1 MSSKKLSNINS
12 QKKKYIFLLVIVIVG
27 LIFGIVFSQII
38 SKSDKLVVDNT
49 VTNFFS
55 SIEKGS
61 IDYKDGLKSSVLSN
75 ILYLSSVWFLGM
87 SVIGLPI
94 VLFLLFIKGF
104 ILGFSIGSIIRI
116 YKLKGIIGAF
126 LYIFPHHIICIIIS
140 ILITFYAVMFSIK
153 LFKYLFLHQ
162 EINFKTLMKK
172 YLKILLICF
181 IGFIICSLLETYL
194 SPILI
199 NLFNLIN

>member
-75 ILYLSSVWFLGM
+75 ILYLSSVWFLGI

-126 LYIFPHHIICIIIS
+126 LYIFPHHIISIIIS

>member
-1 MSSKKLSNINS
+1 MSSKKHNNINS

-27 LIFGIVFSQII
+27 LIFGIVFSQVI

-55 SIEKGS
+55 SIEKGR

-94 VLFLLFIKGF
+94 VIFLLFMKGF

-126 LYIFPHHIICIIIS
+126 LYIFPHHIISIIIS

-162 EINFKTLMKK
+162 EINFKSLMKK
-172 YLKILLICF
+172 YFKILLICF
-181 IGFIICSLLETYL
+181 VSFIICSLLETYL

-199 NLFNLIN
+199 NIFNLIN

>member
-1 MSSKKLSNINS
+1 MSSKKHNNINS

-27 LIFGIVFSQII
+27 LIFGIVFSQVI

-94 VLFLLFIKGF
+94 VLFLLFMKGF

-126 LYIFPHHIICIIIS
+126 LYIFPHHIISIIIS

-162 EINFKTLMKK
+162 EINFKSLMKK
-172 YLKILLICF
+172 YFKILLICF
-181 IGFIICSLLETYL
+181 ISFIICSLLETYL

-199 NLFNLIN
+199 NIFNLIN

>member
-126 LYIFPHHIICIIIS
+126 LYIFPHHIISIIIS

>member
-1 MSSKKLSNINS
+1 MSSKKHNNINS

-27 LIFGIVFSQII
+27 LIFGIVFSQVI

-55 SIEKGS
+55 SIEKGR

-94 VLFLLFIKGF
+94 VIFLLFMKGF

-126 LYIFPHHIICIIIS
+126 LYIFPHHIISIIVS
-140 ILITFYAVMFSIK
+140 ILISFYAVMFSIK

-162 EINFKTLMKK
+162 EINFKSLMKK
-172 YLKILLICF
+172 YFKILLICF
-181 IGFIICSLLETYL
+181 ISFIICSLLETYL

-199 NLFNLIN
+199 NIFNLIN